1 MVADVQLIGLILM
14 PLSLD
19 PNETV
24 PVSLETDLPK
34 PEEVRP
40 VFLARHMTCAETRR
54 VKQLTQQAFDEQD
67 DDKSQLMVDR
77 VLAIQYAGWRNV
89 CDRDGK
95 PIPFEAKDG
104 RLVTADDALG
114 AIDKWELVRA
124 AVPATQMSQLEKKSA
139 LSRSRLEQARSAAN
153 AAMSESATS
162 PPASQIASAP
172 PV

>member
-1 MVADVQLIGLILM
+1 M
-14 PLSLD
+14 PLALD

-40 VFLARHMTCAETRR
+40 VFLARHMTCAETRL
-54 VKQLTQQAFDEQD
+54 VKQLTQQAFDEKD
-67 DDKSQLMVDR
+67 DDKSQLTVDR

-95 PIPFEAKDG
+95 PIPFEVKDG

-114 AIDKWELVRA
+114 PIDKWELVRA
-124 AVPATQMSQLEKKSA
+124 AVPATQINQLEKKRLLL
-139 LSRSRLEQARSAAN
+139 LSKRERSAEN
-153 AAMSESATS
+153 ATTNASVTS
-162 PPASQIASAP
+162 PPATTTPSAP
-172 PV
+172 PA